1 MCRAEI
7 RSASKFYKIGT
18 FTVVCTKTKILIPAG
33 ALGIPYDRQAL
44 ARGLA
49 EKPDLIA
56 IDGGSTDSGPYYLG
70 TGTSKYSRNATKAD
84 WADLMAARAIAGI
97 PLLIGTAG
105 TCGADSAVDWML
117 DITLEIAKERGEA
130 LKIATL
136 KSGQDQNQIITA
148 YEAGQ
153 ITPLEGA
160 PDIDAR
166 LIQQTTNIVALAGI
180 EQIQAALATGA
191 DIIIAGRAT
200 DTAIIAA
207 LPIAKGCHKGA
218 AWHGAKIAE
227 CGALATTNP
236 NSGVILMSFDETGFT
251 IRPLADDT
259 AATPYTVS
267 AHMLYENAD
276 PYILHEPGGWLDV
289 RESQYTAIDET
300 SVRVEGSIWHETSPY
315 TVKLEAAKQA
325 GFQTVSL
332 VLVRDAHYCAHIDE
346 WASALKTS
354 FARKA
359 KQNGLTDTHLDI
371 RVIGRN
377 ATLGGLETRPANEGE
392 VGVLAIFTSPNQKQ
406 ANEAAKLLNPDL
418 LHLPLTP
425 HEPMPTFA
433 FPFSP
438 PEMDKGTIYE
448 FCLHHIMKID
458 DPLSAFR
465 LTVTES

>member
-1 MCRAEI
+1 MANAVTR
-7 RSASKFYKIGT
+7 
-18 FTVVCTKTKILIPAG
+18 ILVPAG
-33 ALGIPYDRQAL
+33 ALGIPYDREAL
-44 ARGLA
+44 KRGL
-49 EKPDLIA
+49 EHKPDLIA
-56 IDGGSTDSGPYYLG
+56 IDGGSTDSGPFYLG
-70 TGTSKYSRNATKAD
+70 TGNSKYSRAATKAD
-84 WADLMAARAIAGI
+84 WADLMAARNIAGV

-105 TCGADSAVDWML
+105 TSGADSAVDWML
-117 DITLEIAKERGEA
+117 DITLEIAKERGET

-136 KSGQDQNQIITA
+136 KSGQEKQATIKA
-148 YEAGQ
+148 YTEGA

-160 PDIDAR
+160 PDLD
-166 LIQQTTNIVALAGI
+166 IQILEQTTNIVALAGT
-180 EQIQAALATGA
+180 EQIEAALASGA

-207 LPIAKGCHKGA
+207 LPIARGCHKGA

-236 NSGVILMSFDETGFT
+236 NSGVILMRFDESGFT
-251 IRPLADDT
+251 ITPLAEDT
-259 AATPYTVS
+259 TATPYTVS

-289 RESQYTAIDET
+289 REARYTALDEV
-300 SVRVEGSIWHETSPY
+300 SVRVEGSIWHNTKPY
-315 TVKLEAAKQA
+315 TVKLEAARRA
-325 GFQTVSL
+325 GFQTVSF
-332 VLVRDAHYCAHIDE
+332 VLVRDAHYREHIDD
-346 WASALKTS
+346 WVTALSASFQK
-354 FARKA
+354 KA
-359 KQNGLTDTHLDI
+359 VRSGLSDTKLEL

-377 ATLGGLETRPANEGE
+377 ATLGALEKLDISAGE
-392 VGVLAIFTSPNQKQ
+392 VGVMAIFTSPTQQQ

-438 PEMDKGTIYE
+438 PEMDRGASYE
-448 FCLHHIMKID
+448 FCLHHIMAID

-465 LTVTES
+465 LEITES

>member
-1 MCRAEI
+1 MAN
-7 RSASKFYKIGT
+7 AVT
-18 FTVVCTKTKILIPAG
+18 TILVPAG
-33 ALGIPYDRQAL
+33 ALGIPYDREAL
-44 ARGLA
+44 KRGL
-49 EKPDLIA
+49 EHKPDLIA
-56 IDGGSTDSGPYYLG
+56 IDGGSTDSGPFYLG
-70 TGTSKYSRNATKAD
+70 TGNSKYSRAATKAD
-84 WADLMAARAIAGI
+84 WADLMAARNIAGV

-105 TCGADSAVDWML
+105 TSGADSAVDWML
-117 DITLEIAKERGEA
+117 DITLEIAKERGET

-136 KSGQDQNQIITA
+136 KSGQEKQATIKA
-148 YEAGQ
+148 YTEGA

-160 PDIDAR
+160 PDLD
-166 LIQQTTNIVALAGI
+166 IQILEQTTNIVALAGT
-180 EQIQAALATGA
+180 EQIEAALASGA

-207 LPIAKGCHKGA
+207 LPIARGCHKGA

-236 NSGVILMSFDETGFT
+236 NSGVILMRFDESGFT
-251 IRPLADDT
+251 ITPLAEDT
-259 AATPYTVS
+259 TATPYTVS

-289 RESQYTAIDET
+289 REARYTALDKV
-300 SVRVEGSIWHETSPY
+300 SVRVEGSIWHNTKPY
-315 TVKLEAAKQA
+315 TVKLEAARRA
-325 GFQTVSL
+325 GFQTVSF
-332 VLVRDAHYCAHIDE
+332 VLVRDAHYREHIDD
-346 WASALKTS
+346 WVTALSASFQK
-354 FARKA
+354 KA
-359 KQNGLTDTHLDI
+359 VRSELSDTKLEL

-377 ATLGGLETRPANEGE
+377 ATLGALEKLDISAGE
-392 VGVLAIFTSPNQKQ
+392 VGVMAIFTSPTQQQ

-438 PEMDKGTIYE
+438 PEMDRGASYE
-448 FCLHHIMKID
+448 FCLHHIMAID

-465 LTVTES
+465 LEITES

>member
-1 MCRAEI
+1 MANPE
-7 RSASKFYKIGT
+7 A
-18 FTVVCTKTKILIPAG
+18 KILIPAG
-33 ALGIPYDRQAL
+33 ALGIPYDRKAL
-44 ARGLA
+44 ARGLEHA
-49 EKPDLIA
+49 PDLIA

-70 TGTSKYSRNATKAD
+70 TGTSKYSRTATKAD
-84 WADLMAARAIAGI
+84 WADLMAARAAAGV

-105 TCGADSAVDWML
+105 TSGADSAVDWML
-117 DITLEIAKERGEA
+117 DITLEIARERGET

-136 KSGQDQNQIITA
+136 KSGQEKPAIITA
-148 YEAGQ
+148 LKSGA

-160 PDIDAR
+160 PDLDIE
-166 LIQQTTNIVALAGI
+166 IVEQTTNIVALAGI
-180 EQIQAALATGA
+180 EQIQAALASGA

-207 LPIAKGCHKGA
+207 LPIARGCHKGA

-236 NSGVILMSFDETGFT
+236 NSGVILMRFDETGFT
-251 IRPLADDT
+251 ITPLAEDT

-289 RESQYTAIDET
+289 REAHYTALDDV
-300 SVRVEGSIWHETSPY
+300 SVRVEGSIWHDTTPY
-315 TVKLEAAKQA
+315 TVKLEAARRA
-325 GFQTVSL
+325 GYQTVSF
-332 VLVRDAHYCAHIDE
+332 VLVRDAHYREHIED
-346 WASALKTS
+346 WVAALTASFQKKA
-354 FARKA
+354 AR
-359 KQNGLTDTHLDI
+359 NGLSDTKLEL

-377 ATLGGLETRPANEGE
+377 ATLGALENLPARENRGVSAGE
-392 VGVLAIFTSPNQKQ
+392 VGVMAIFTSPTQQQ

-438 PEMDKGTIYE
+438 PEMNRGASYE
-448 FCLHHIMKID
+448 FCLHHIMAID
-458 DPLSAFR
+458 DPLCIFR
-465 LTVTES
+465 LDIIES

>member
-1 MCRAEI
+1 MA
-7 RSASKFYKIGT
+7 SA
-18 FTVVCTKTKILIPAG
+18 VTKILIPAG
-33 ALGIPYDRQAL
+33 ALGIPYDREAL
-44 ARGLA
+44 ARGL
-49 EKPDLIA
+49 EHQPDLIA

-70 TGTSKYSRNATKAD
+70 TGSSKYSRAATKAD
-84 WADLMAARAIAGI
+84 WANLMAARSTAGV

-105 TCGADSAVDWML
+105 TSGADSAVEWML
-117 DITLEIAKERGEA
+117 DITLEIAKERGEK

-136 KSGQDQNQIITA
+136 KSGQEKQAIIQAHTEGA
-148 YEAGQ
+148 

-160 PDIDAR
+160 PDLD
-166 LIQQTTNIVALAGI
+166 IQILEHTTNIVALAGI
-180 EQIQAALATGA
+180 EQIQAALASGA

-207 LPIAKGCHKGA
+207 LPIARGCHKGA

-236 NSGVILMSFDETGFT
+236 NTGVILMRFDEAGFT
-251 IRPLADDT
+251 ITPLGEDT
-259 AATPYTVS
+259 SATPYTVS

-289 RESQYTAIDET
+289 RKANYTALDEV
-300 SVRVEGSIWHETSPY
+300 SVRVEGSVWHSTTPY
-315 TVKLEAAKQA
+315 TLKLEAARQA
-325 GFQTVSL
+325 GFQTVSF
-332 VLVRDAHYCAHIDE
+332 VLVRDAHYREHIDD
-346 WASALKTS
+346 WVTALTASFQKKA
-354 FARKA
+354 ARS
-359 KQNGLTDTHLDI
+359 GLSDTKLEL

-377 ATLGGLETRPANEGE
+377 AALGALENLDVSAGE
-392 VGVLAIFTSPNQKQ
+392 VGVMAIFTSPTQQQ

-425 HEPMPTFA
+425 HEPMPTFT

-438 PEMDKGTIYE
+438 PEMDRGASYE
-448 FCLHHIMKID
+448 FCLHHIMAID

-465 LTVTES
+465 LDITES

>member
-1 MCRAEI
+1 MAHPE
-7 RSASKFYKIGT
+7 A
-18 FTVVCTKTKILIPAG
+18 KILIPAG
-33 ALGIPYDRQAL
+33 ALGIPYDRKAL
-44 ARGLA
+44 ARGLEHA
-49 EKPDLIA
+49 PDLIA

-70 TGTSKYSRNATKAD
+70 TGTSKYSRTATKAD
-84 WADLMAARAIAGI
+84 WADLMAARAAAGV

-105 TCGADSAVDWML
+105 TSGADSAVDWML
-117 DITLEIAKERGEA
+117 DITLEIARERGEK

-136 KSGQDQNQIITA
+136 KSGQEKPAIITA
-148 YEAGQ
+148 LKSGA

-160 PDIDAR
+160 PDLDIE
-166 LIQQTTNIVALAGI
+166 IVEQTTNIVALAGI
-180 EQIQAALATGA
+180 EQIQAALASGA

-207 LPIAKGCHKGA
+207 LPIARGCHKGA

-236 NSGVILMSFDETGFT
+236 NSGVILMRFDETGFT
-251 IRPLADDT
+251 ITPLAEDT

-276 PYILHEPGGWLDV
+276 PYILLEPGGWLDV
-289 RESQYTAIDET
+289 REAHYTALDDV
-300 SVRVEGSIWHETSPY
+300 SVRVKGSIWQDTTPY
-315 TVKLEAAKQA
+315 TVKLEAARRA
-325 GFQTVSL
+325 GYQTVSF
-332 VLVRDAHYCAHIDE
+332 VLVRDAHYREHIED
-346 WASALKTS
+346 WVAALTASFQKKA
-354 FARKA
+354 AR
-359 KQNGLTDTHLDI
+359 NGLSDTKLEL

-377 ATLGGLETRPANEGE
+377 ATLGALENRCISAGE
-392 VGVLAIFTSPNQKQ
+392 VGVMAIFTSPTQQQ

-438 PEMDKGTIYE
+438 PEMDRGASYE
-448 FCLHHIMKID
+448 FCLHHIMAID
-458 DPLSAFR
+458 DPLSVFR
-465 LTVTES
+465 LDITES

>member
-1 MCRAEI
+1 MAN
-7 RSASKFYKIGT
+7 AVT
-18 FTVVCTKTKILIPAG
+18 TILVPAG
-33 ALGIPYDRQAL
+33 ALGIPYDREAL
-44 ARGLA
+44 KRGL
-49 EKPDLIA
+49 EHKPDLIA
-56 IDGGSTDSGPYYLG
+56 IDGGSTDSGPFYLG
-70 TGTSKYSRNATKAD
+70 TGNSKYSRAATKAD
-84 WADLMAARAIAGI
+84 WADLMAARNIAGV

-105 TCGADSAVDWML
+105 TSGADSAVDWML
-117 DITLEIAKERGEA
+117 DITLEIAKERGET

-136 KSGQDQNQIITA
+136 KSGQEKQATIKA
-148 YEAGQ
+148 YTEGA

-160 PDIDAR
+160 PDLD
-166 LIQQTTNIVALAGI
+166 IQILEQTTNIVALAGT
-180 EQIQAALATGA
+180 EQIEAALASGA

-207 LPIAKGCHKGA
+207 LPIARGCHKGA

-236 NSGVILMSFDETGFT
+236 NSGVILMRFDESGFT
-251 IRPLADDT
+251 ITPLAEDT
-259 AATPYTVS
+259 TATPYTVS

-289 RESQYTAIDET
+289 REARYTALDEV
-300 SVRVEGSIWHETSPY
+300 SVRVEGSIWHNTKPY
-315 TVKLEAAKQA
+315 TVKLEAARRA
-325 GFQTVSL
+325 GFQTVSF
-332 VLVRDAHYCAHIDE
+332 VLVRDAHYREHIDD
-346 WASALKTS
+346 WVTALSASFQK
-354 FARKA
+354 KA
-359 KQNGLTDTHLDI
+359 VRSGLSDTKLEL

-377 ATLGGLETRPANEGE
+377 ATLGALEKLDISAGE
-392 VGVLAIFTSPNQKQ
+392 VGVMAIFTSPTQQQ

-438 PEMDKGTIYE
+438 PEMDRGASYE
-448 FCLHHIMKID
+448 FCLHHIMAID

-465 LTVTES
+465 LEITES

>member
-1 MCRAEI
+1 VAN
-7 RSASKFYKIGT
+7 AVT
-18 FTVVCTKTKILIPAG
+18 TILVPAG
-33 ALGIPYDRQAL
+33 ALGIPYDREAL
-44 ARGLA
+44 KRGL
-49 EKPDLIA
+49 EHKPDLIA
-56 IDGGSTDSGPYYLG
+56 IDGGSTDSGPFYLG
-70 TGTSKYSRNATKAD
+70 TGNSKYSRAATKAD
-84 WADLMAARAIAGI
+84 WADLMAARNIAGV

-105 TCGADSAVDWML
+105 TSGADSAVDWML
-117 DITLEIAKERGEA
+117 DITLEIAKERGET

-136 KSGQDQNQIITA
+136 KSGQEKQATIKA
-148 YEAGQ
+148 YTEGA

-160 PDIDAR
+160 PDLD
-166 LIQQTTNIVALAGI
+166 IQILEQTTNIVALAGT
-180 EQIQAALATGA
+180 EQIEAALASGA

-207 LPIAKGCHKGA
+207 LPIARGCHKGA

-236 NSGVILMSFDETGFT
+236 NSGVILMRFDESGFT
-251 IRPLADDT
+251 ITPLAEDT
-259 AATPYTVS
+259 TATPYTVS

-289 RESQYTAIDET
+289 RKARYTALDEV
-300 SVRVEGSIWHETSPY
+300 SVRVEGSIWHNTKPY
-315 TVKLEAAKQA
+315 TVKLEAARRA
-325 GFQTVSL
+325 GFQTVSF
-332 VLVRDAHYCAHIDE
+332 VLVRDAHYREHIDD
-346 WASALKTS
+346 WVTALSASFQK
-354 FARKA
+354 KA
-359 KQNGLTDTHLDI
+359 VRSGLSDTKLEL

-377 ATLGGLETRPANEGE
+377 ATLGALEKLDISAGE
-392 VGVLAIFTSPNQKQ
+392 VGVMAIFTSPTQQQ

-438 PEMDKGTIYE
+438 PEMDRGASYE
-448 FCLHHIMKID
+448 FCLHHIMAID

-465 LTVTES
+465 LEITES

>member
-1 MCRAEI
+1 MTYA
-7 RSASKFYKIGT
+7 
-18 FTVVCTKTKILIPAG
+18 KTKILIPAG
-33 ALGIPYDRQAL
+33 ALGIPYDKAAL
-44 ARGLA
+44 DRGVEA
-49 EKPDLIA
+49 KPDLIA

-70 TGTSKYSRNATKAD
+70 TGSSKYSRTATKAD
-84 WADLMAARAIAGI
+84 WAVLMAARAQADV

-117 DITLEIAKERGEA
+117 DITLEIARERGER

-136 KSGQDQNQIITA
+136 KSGQDKNQIITA
-148 YEAGQ
+148 FEAGQ
-153 ITPLEGA
+153 ITALEGA
-160 PDIDAR
+160 PEIDAS
-166 LIQQTTNIVALAGI
+166 LLEKTTNIVALAGA

-200 DTAIIAA
+200 DTAVIAA
-207 LPIAKGCHKGA
+207 LPIARGCHKGA

-251 IRPLADDT
+251 ITPLADN
-259 AATPYTVS
+259 AVATPYTVS

-276 PYILHEPGGWLDV
+276 PYILHEPGGYLDV
-289 RESQYTAIDET
+289 RKARYTAVDEK
-300 SVRVEGSIWHETSPY
+300 SVRVEGSLWQETAPY
-315 TVKLEAAKQA
+315 TVKLEAARQA

-332 VLVRDAHYCAHIDE
+332 VLVRDAHYSAHIHE
-346 WASALKTS
+346 WAEALHKS
-354 FARKA
+354 FAKKA
-359 KQNGLTDTHLDI
+359 QRNGLTDTALDL

-377 ATLGGLETRPANEGE
+377 ATLGTLETSCTNDGE
-392 VGVLAIFTSPNQKQ
+392 VAVLAILTSPDQKS

-418 LHLPLTP
+418 LHLSLTP

-438 PEMDKGTIYE
+438 PEMDKGPIYE
-448 FCLHHIMKID
+448 FCLHHILELNA
-458 DPLSAFR
+458 PLAAFR
-465 LTVTES
+465 LDVTES